1 MDHLLT
7 SILPLE
13 LQAECHVANYR
24 DHTLILHVTSA
35 AWTTRLRLLLPNLLK
50 RLRLVDAFSELEKID
65 IKVRPNTKAP
75 HSNLEA
81 AKLSSYGKEVLTE
94 IKEQLSDSKILNN
107 K

>member
-65 IKVRPNTKAP
+65 IKVRPNTTTPQP
-75 HSNLEA
+75 HLESA
-81 AKLSSYGKEVLTE
+81 QLSSYGEKVLTE
-94 IKEQLSDSKILNN
+94 LKEQLIDDGK
-107 K
+107 KY